1 MFLQFHLQRS
11 DSTYAHRSQTL
22 RVSVAPRGRSPHLR
36 SVLAGNRMREKR
48 ATASD
53 RLKPSRWMCV
63 SRQFLCEVSR
73 SRRCEGTAAGS
84 SLQTPAEARRSR
96 SPCRPCAGSEKQR
109 IAREKTSYGN
119 CHIYAWLCNNLLYSG
134 FQR

>member
-1 MFLQFHLQRS
+1 
-11 DSTYAHRSQTL
+11 
-22 RVSVAPRGRSPHLR
+22 
-36 SVLAGNRMREKR
+36 MREKR

-96 SPCRPCAGSEKQR
+96 SPCRPCAGSEKHNESR
-109 IAREKTSYGN
+109 VKKLLMVTAIFMHGYVTTYCILDFKDDIRN
-119 CHIYAWLCNNLLYSG
+119 DNLLHETN
-134 FQR
+134 RMDV